1 MRHDGSG
8 KTPYYT
14 ILKSTETLTRV
25 VDSLRMGEFH
35 GAGRECL
42 GKKRS
47 FKIPHLSWGN
57 RDGVE
62 GLHRAEAMCLRQDTS
77 VIRKPRRTSFPD
89 AKLWR
94 FRKSIANTLR

>member
-14 ILKSTETLTRV
+14 ILKSIEALRGV
-25 VDSLRMGEFH
+25 VKFTQTGEFK
-35 GAGRECL
+35 GVARGFL